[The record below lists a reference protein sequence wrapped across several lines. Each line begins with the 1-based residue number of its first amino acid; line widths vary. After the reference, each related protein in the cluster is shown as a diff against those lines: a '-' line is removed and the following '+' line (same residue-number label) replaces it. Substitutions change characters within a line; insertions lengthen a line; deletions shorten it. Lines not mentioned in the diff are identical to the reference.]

1 MFIGRLK
8 LRNKIVRIRNQI
20 ISMALEII
28 TLKEKIELAQLFVEF
43 PFILFNNFEIILKQ
57 EKINKFSFH

>member
-1 MFIGRLK
+1 
-8 LRNKIVRIRNQI
+8 
-20 ISMALEII
+20 MALEII

>member
-8 LRNKIVRIRNQI
+8 LKNKIVRITNQI